1 VFDFFVGEETP
12 NPSTL
17 NLAAMEERRMI
28 EDTPS
33 APSNGERRGVWF
45 EDEIL
50 QDAEEDS
57 GALVQYGSGPVP
69 TAAYRTPAPKVDRE
83 RKKIRDRE
91 PTREEKKDKKRKRLH
106 VDTSAERSRSREAD
120 EVMTDAPPVLHSGLS
135 GGLNRLL
142 SRPETFPPSPDYS
155 GDAAGEPSPGSPLK
169 RSKHSK
175 RGRERHRDTGFS
187 NGIMSLITTKKSKKT
202 SDGDRVRKHKRRLRE
217 NGDDRPAQKMIEYKP
232 MNGDTE
238 NSGQMVVYRENARA
252 ELFMSFVNKG
262 PESEKGCSMNK
273 TLKRFHRERENM
285 GFVHRKGQEE
295 KELWRSL
302 RLKKND
308 RGEIVLFCARA

>member
-1 VFDFFVGEETP
+1 
-12 NPSTL
+12 
-17 NLAAMEERRMI
+17 
-28 EDTPS
+28 
-33 APSNGERRGVWF
+33 
-45 EDEIL
+45 
-50 QDAEEDS
+50 
-57 GALVQYGSGPVP
+57 
-69 TAAYRTPAPKVDRE
+69 
-83 RKKIRDRE
+83 
-91 PTREEKKDKKRKRLH
+91 
-106 VDTSAERSRSREAD
+106 
-120 EVMTDAPPVLHSGLS
+120 
-135 GGLNRLL
+135 
-142 SRPETFPPSPDYS
+142 
-155 GDAAGEPSPGSPLK
+155 
-169 RSKHSK
+169 
-175 RGRERHRDTGFS
+175 
-187 NGIMSLITTKKSKKT
+187 MSLITTKKSKKT